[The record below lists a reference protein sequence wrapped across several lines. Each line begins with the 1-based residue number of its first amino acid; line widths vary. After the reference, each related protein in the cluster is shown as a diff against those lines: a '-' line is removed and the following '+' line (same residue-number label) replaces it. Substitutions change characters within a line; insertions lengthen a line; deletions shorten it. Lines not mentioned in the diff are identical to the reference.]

1 MMKRKDKK
9 KKEEKQTELRIAFR
23 MFRRN
28 RLALAGSVV
37 LILLILAAIFAD
49 FITPY
54 YAESQ
59 NLMEA
64 FQGPS
69 ALHWFG
75 TDEFGRDI
83 YSRVIY
89 GTRQSLLIGFA
100 SIAIAVV
107 VGCFIGLVS
116 GYYEG
121 ALGSFL
127 MRVMDIIMA
136 IPSMLFAIAI
146 VAALGSSLRNLLIAI
161 ALSRIPIY
169 ARLMRSSVVSVK
181 QMEYVTAAKVMGVS
195 NKKIILEDILPNSLS
210 PIIVQATLGV
220 AFAILTAA
228 GMSFLGLGIQPPT
241 PEWGNMISVA
251 KTYIRD
257 YPHMTIFPGA
267 AIMITILSL
276 NLMGDGL
283 RDALDPKMRY

>member
-1 MMKRKDKK
+1 MEKKKEK

-28 RLALAGSVV
+28 PLAVAGSVV

-49 FITPY
+49 YITPY

-100 SIAIAVV
+100 SIAIAVAA
-107 VGCFIGLVS
+107 GCFIGLIS
-116 GYYEG
+116 GYYQG

-146 VAALGSSLRNLLIAI
+146 VAALGSNLRNLLIAI
-161 ALSRIPIY
+161 AFSRIPIY

-181 QMEYVTAAKVMGVS
+181 QMEYVTAAKVMGIS
-195 NKKIILEDILPNSLS
+195 DKKIILEDILPNSLS

-241 PEWGNMISVA
+241 PEWSNMISVA
-251 KTYIRD
+251 KTYIRE

>member
-1 MMKRKDKK
+1 MVKKKEK

-28 RLALAGSVV
+28 PLAVAGSVV

-89 GTRQSLLIGFA
+89 GTRQSLLIGFT
-100 SIAIAVV
+100 SIAIAVAA
-107 VGCFIGLVS
+107 GCFIGLIS
-116 GYYEG
+116 GYYQG

-146 VAALGSSLRNLLIAI
+146 VAALGSNLRNLLIAI
-161 ALSRIPIY
+161 AFSRIPIY

-181 QMEYVTAAKVMGVS
+181 QMEYVTAAKVMGIS
-195 NKKIILEDILPNSLS
+195 DKKIILEDILPNSLS

-251 KTYIRD
+251 KTYIRE